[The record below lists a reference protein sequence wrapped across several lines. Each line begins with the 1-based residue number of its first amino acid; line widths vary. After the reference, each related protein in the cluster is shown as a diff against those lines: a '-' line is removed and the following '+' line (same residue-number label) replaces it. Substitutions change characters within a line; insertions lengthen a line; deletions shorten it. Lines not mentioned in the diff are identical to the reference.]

1 MNYRVLSII
10 LTAVA
15 SLVFC
20 EAMCQNMPERRL
32 VRKGNRQYEKGD
44 FDTSLDSYARAL
56 QQDPNCFEAKFNT
69 ANGQFRKELID
80 KSEQTLRKLAQDSTR
95 TDIERSEVAYNLG
108 NTLFVQ
114 QRLEEALDCYR
125 NAMRL
130 NPDDKEAKFNYA
142 LTKELLKQ
150 QQNQQQQQ
158 QQNQDQQNQ
167 DQDQDQQ
174 NDQQDSE
181 NDDQKQDQ
189 KQDQNKDQNQDQNKD
204 QNKDKP
210 KQQPKDSESQPKITP
225 QTANQMLQAIE
236 DKEKE
241 TQEKVKK
248 AKALEQQKKKKE
260 KNW

>member
-69 ANGQFRKELID
+69 ANSQFRKELID

-150 QQNQQQQQ
+150 QQNQQQQNQ
-158 QQNQDQQNQ
+158 DQNQDQNQNQDQQQQPQNQ
-167 DQDQDQQ
+167 DQDQ
-174 NDQQDSE
+174 
-181 NDDQKQDQ
+181 QDQ
-189 KQDQNKDQNQDQNKD
+189 EQNQDQKE
-204 QNKDKP
+204 QQ
-210 KQQPKDSESQPKITP
+210 QQPDQQQISEQE
-225 QTANQMLQAIE
+225 QQAMLEAIQAQE
-236 DKEKE
+236 DK
-241 TQEKVKK
+241 TQDK
-248 AKALEQQKKKKE
+248 LKE
-260 KNW
+260 KKGVLIRGGKNW

>member
-1 MNYRVLSII
+1 MNYRALTII
-10 LTAVA
+10 LTAIT

-20 EAMCQNMPERRL
+20 EAFCQKMPERRL
-32 VRKGNRQYEKGD
+32 VRKGNKQYERGD
-44 FDTSLDSYARAL
+44 FDTSLDNYARAL
-56 QQDPNCFEAKFNT
+56 QNDPNCFEAKFNT

-158 QQNQDQQNQ
+158 QNQ
-167 DQDQDQQ
+167 
-174 NDQQDSE
+174 
-181 NDDQKQDQ
+181 
-189 KQDQNKDQNQDQNKD
+189 DQNQDQNQNQD
-204 QNKDKP
+204 QQQQ
-210 KQQPKDSESQPKITP
+210 QQPQDQQDKEQNQDQKEQEQQSDQQISEQE
-225 QTANQMLQAIE
+225 QQAMLEAIQAQE
-236 DKEKE
+236 DK
-241 TQEKVKK
+241 TQDK
-248 AKALEQQKKKKE
+248 LKE
-260 KNW
+260 KKGVLIRGGKNL

>member
-1 MNYRVLSII
+1 MNYRALTII
-10 LTAVA
+10 LTAIA
-15 SLVFC
+15 SLVFS
-20 EAMCQNMPERRL
+20 EAFCQKMPERRL
-32 VRKGNRQYEKGD
+32 VRKGNKQYERGD
-44 FDTSLDSYARAL
+44 FDTSLDNYARAL
-56 QQDPNCFEAKFNT
+56 QNDPNCFEANFNT

-158 QQNQDQQNQ
+158 QNQ
-167 DQDQDQQ
+167 
-174 NDQQDSE
+174 
-181 NDDQKQDQ
+181 
-189 KQDQNKDQNQDQNKD
+189 DQNQDQNQNQD
-204 QNKDKP
+204 QQQQ
-210 KQQPKDSESQPKITP
+210 QQPQDQQDKEQNQDQKEQEQQSEQQISEQE
-225 QTANQMLQAIE
+225 QQAMLEAIQAQE
-236 DKEKE
+236 DK
-241 TQEKVKK
+241 TQDK
-248 AKALEQQKKKKE
+248 LKE
-260 KNW
+260 KKDVLIRGGKNW

>member
-158 QQNQDQQNQ
+158 QQNQDQNQDQNQNQ
-167 DQDQDQQ
+167 DQQQ
-174 NDQQDSE
+174 QP
-181 NDDQKQDQ
+181 
-189 KQDQNKDQNQDQNKD
+189 QNQDQEQQD
-204 QNKDKP
+204 QEQNQDQKEQQ
-210 KQQPKDSESQPKITP
+210 QQPDQQQISEQE
-225 QTANQMLQAIE
+225 QQAMLEAIQAQE
-236 DKEKE
+236 DK
-241 TQEKVKK
+241 TQDK
-248 AKALEQQKKKKE
+248 LKE
-260 KNW
+260 KKGVLIRGGKNW

>member
-150 QQNQQQQQ
+150 QQQQQQQQ
-158 QQNQDQQNQ
+158 QQNQDQNQDQNQNQ
-167 DQDQDQQ
+167 DQQQ
-174 NDQQDSE
+174 QP
-181 NDDQKQDQ
+181 
-189 KQDQNKDQNQDQNKD
+189 QNQDQEQQD
-204 QNKDKP
+204 QEQNQDQKEQQ
-210 KQQPKDSESQPKITP
+210 QQPDQQQISEQ
-225 QTANQMLQAIE
+225 
-236 DKEKE
+236 
-241 TQEKVKK
+241 
-248 AKALEQQKKKKE
+248 EQQAMLE
-260 KNW
+260 AIQA

>member
-1 MNYRVLSII
+1 MNYRALTII
-10 LTAVA
+10 LTAIA
-15 SLVFC
+15 SLVFS
-20 EAMCQNMPERRL
+20 EAFCQQMPERRL
-32 VRKGNRQYEKGD
+32 VRKGNKQYERGD
-44 FDTSLDSYARAL
+44 FDTSLDNYARAL
-56 QQDPNCFEAKFNT
+56 QNDPNCFEAKFNT

-158 QQNQDQQNQ
+158 QQNQDQNQDQNQNQ
-167 DQDQDQQ
+167 DQQQQEQPQDQQ
-174 NDQQDSE
+174 E
-181 NDDQKQDQ
+181 KE
-189 KQDQNKDQNQDQNKD
+189 QNQDQKE
-204 QNKDKP
+204 QE
-210 KQQPKDSESQPKITP
+210 QQSEQQISEQE
-225 QTANQMLQAIE
+225 QQAMLEAIQAQE
-236 DKEKE
+236 DK
-241 TQEKVKK
+241 TQDK
-248 AKALEQQKKKKE
+248 LKE
-260 KNW
+260 KKGVLIRGGKNW

>member
-1 MNYRVLSII
+1 MNYRALTII
-10 LTAVA
+10 LTAIA
-15 SLVFC
+15 SLVFS
-20 EAMCQNMPERRL
+20 EAFCQKMPERRL
-32 VRKGNRQYEKGD
+32 VRKGNKQYERGD
-44 FDTSLDSYARAL
+44 FDTSLDNYARAL
-56 QQDPNCFEAKFNT
+56 QNDPNCFEAKFNT

-158 QQNQDQQNQ
+158 NQ
-167 DQDQDQQ
+167 
-174 NDQQDSE
+174 
-181 NDDQKQDQ
+181 
-189 KQDQNKDQNQDQNKD
+189 DQNQDQNQNQD
-204 QNKDKP
+204 QQQQ
-210 KQQPKDSESQPKITP
+210 QQPQDQQDKEQNQDQKEQEQQSEQQISEQE
-225 QTANQMLQAIE
+225 QQAMLEAIQAQE
-236 DKEKE
+236 DK
-241 TQEKVKK
+241 TQDK
-248 AKALEQQKKKKE
+248 LKE
-260 KNW
+260 KKGVLIRGGKNW

>member
-150 QQNQQQQQ
+150 QQQQQQQQ
-158 QQNQDQQNQ
+158 QQNQDQNQDQNQNQ
-167 DQDQDQQ
+167 DQQQ
-174 NDQQDSE
+174 QP
-181 NDDQKQDQ
+181 
-189 KQDQNKDQNQDQNKD
+189 QNQDQEQQD
-204 QNKDKP
+204 QEQNQDQKEQQ
-210 KQQPKDSESQPKITP
+210 QQPDQQQISEQE
-225 QTANQMLQAIE
+225 QQAMLEAIQAQE
-236 DKEKE
+236 DK
-241 TQEKVKK
+241 TQDK
-248 AKALEQQKKKKE
+248 LKE
-260 KNW
+260 KKGVLIRGGKNW

>member
-130 NPDDKEAKFNYA
+130 NPEDKEAKFNYA

-158 QQNQDQQNQ
+158 QQNQDQNQDQNQNQ
-167 DQDQDQQ
+167 DQQQ
-174 NDQQDSE
+174 QP
-181 NDDQKQDQ
+181 
-189 KQDQNKDQNQDQNKD
+189 QNQDQEQQD
-204 QNKDKP
+204 QEQNQDQKEQQ
-210 KQQPKDSESQPKITP
+210 QQPDQQQISEQE
-225 QTANQMLQAIE
+225 QQAMLEAIQAQE
-236 DKEKE
+236 DK
-241 TQEKVKK
+241 TQDK
-248 AKALEQQKKKKE
+248 LKE
-260 KNW
+260 KKGVLIRGGKNW

>member
-10 LTAVA
+10 LTTVA

-158 QQNQDQQNQ
+158 QQNQDQNQDQNQNQ
-167 DQDQDQQ
+167 DQQQ
-174 NDQQDSE
+174 QP
-181 NDDQKQDQ
+181 
-189 KQDQNKDQNQDQNKD
+189 QNQDQ
-204 QNKDKP
+204 
-210 KQQPKDSESQPKITP
+210 
-225 QTANQMLQAIE
+225 
-236 DKEKE
+236 
-241 TQEKVKK
+241 
-248 AKALEQQKKKKE
+248 EQ
-260 KNW
+260 

>member
-158 QQNQDQQNQ
+158 QQNQDQNQDQNQNQDQQQQPQNQ
-167 DQDQDQQ
+167 DQDQQ
-174 NDQQDSE
+174 E
-181 NDDQKQDQ
+181 
-189 KQDQNKDQNQDQNKD
+189 QNQDQKE
-204 QNKDKP
+204 QQ
-210 KQQPKDSESQPKITP
+210 QQPDQQQISEQE
-225 QTANQMLQAIE
+225 QQAMLEAIQAQE
-236 DKEKE
+236 DK
-241 TQEKVKK
+241 TQDK
-248 AKALEQQKKKKE
+248 LKE
-260 KNW
+260 KKGVLIRGGKNW